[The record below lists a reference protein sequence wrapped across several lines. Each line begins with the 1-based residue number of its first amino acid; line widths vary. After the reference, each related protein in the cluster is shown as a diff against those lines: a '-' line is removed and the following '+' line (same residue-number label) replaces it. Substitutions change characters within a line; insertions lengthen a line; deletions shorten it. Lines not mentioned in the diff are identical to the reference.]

1 MAQSTTTPWNTGGTI
16 PLNGTRFSLPT
27 MGTFA
32 PANYVQQASSVPA
45 VGPNVPPAMMSGTL
59 TTGGTTSGLQE
70 TVGGYGTAANNG
82 TTTAIAHAN
91 PWNYK
96 VSPLVWILLFGIVG
110 LVGLRYISWRKVVES
125 GSESVRVGPASESAK
140 EEI

>member
-1 MAQSTTTPWNTGGTI
+1 MAQSTSTPWNTGGTI
-16 PLNGTRFSLPT
+16 PLNGTRFNLPT
-27 MGTFA
+27 MNTFA

-45 VGPNVPPAMMSGTL
+45 VGPNVPPAMLSGTL
-59 TTGGTTSGLQE
+59 TGGTASGLQE

-82 TTTAIAHAN
+82 TATAIAHNN
-91 PWNYK
+91 PWNFK

-125 GSESVRVGPASESAK
+125 GSESVRVGNASESVK